1 MKPAP
6 FKYYAPQS
14 VPEVLELLTEY
25 GYDAKVLA
33 GGQSLVPMM
42 NFRLVQPAVLVDI
55 NNIPELSYIDTHEKG
70 IRIGAMVRHSQAE
83 KDSLIKER
91 APLIYESMPQI
102 ATTQIRNRGT
112 IGGSLAHAD
121 PSAELVVVSTALEAN
136 FKIQNQKGERVI
148 PASEFFVGL
157 LMTCMEPDDLLVE
170 IQIPPLPDRSG
181 WSLKEVA
188 RRPHDFAL
196 VGVAAVL
203 ALDKKGRCSEARL
216 VYLSAG
222 DGPISAPEAA
232 GMLIGE
238 EITPELITAAAE
250 KASADEIDPGSD
262 IHATA
267 DFRRHLANVLTRR
280 ALEEALQR
288 AKGGKGD
295 DHGKYI

>member
-6 FKYYAPQS
+6 FKYYAPET
-14 VPEVLELLTEY
+14 VPEVLSLLNEH

-55 NNIPELSYIDTHEKG
+55 NNIPDLSFIQAHEKG
-70 IRIGAMVRHSQAE
+70 VRLGAMVRHSQVE
-83 KDSLIKER
+83 KDPLIKER
-91 APLIYESMPQI
+91 TPLVHETMPQI

-112 IGGSLAHAD
+112 MGGSLAHAD
-121 PSAELVVVSTALEAN
+121 PSAELVVVTTALEAR
-136 FKIQNQKGERVI
+136 FKLQSQKGERWV

-157 LMTCMEPDDLLVE
+157 LMTVMEPEELLVE
-170 IQIPPLPDRSG
+170 IEFPPFPSRTG

-196 VGVAAVL
+196 VGVAAIL
-203 ALDKKGRCSEARL
+203 TLDKKDRCQNARL

-232 GMLIGE
+232 SLLDGE
-238 EITPELITAAAE
+238 EITPDLITAAAE
-250 KASADEIDPGSD
+250 KAAGEEIDPGSD

-280 ALEEALQR
+280 ALEEAYRR
-288 AKGGKGD
+288 AKDGK
-295 DHGKYI
+295 

>member
-6 FKYYAPQS
+6 FEYYAPRS
-14 VPEVLELLTEY
+14 VPEALSLLAEH

-55 NNIPELSYIDTHEKG
+55 NNIPELAG
-70 IRIGAMVRHSQAE
+70 IQGDKKEIRLGAMVRHAQAE
-83 KDSLIKER
+83 KDPLVKEI
-91 APLIYESMPQI
+91 APLIHESMPQI
-102 ATTQIRNRGT
+102 ATIQIRNRGT

-121 PSAELVVVSTALEAN
+121 PSAELVVVSTALEAQ
-136 FKIQNQKGERVI
+136 FKIQNLQGERVV
-148 PASEFFVGL
+148 PASEFFLGL
-157 LMTCMEPDDLLVE
+157 LMTSMEPDDLLVE
-170 IQIPPLPDRSG
+170 IQIPALPARSG

-203 ALDKKGRCSEARL
+203 TLDKKDRPIDARM

-238 EITPELITAAAE
+238 DLTPELIAAAAE
-250 KASADEIDPGSD
+250 KAAADEIDPGSD

-280 ALEEALQR
+280 ALEEAYQR
-288 AKGGKGD
+288 AKGGK
-295 DHGKYI
+295 

>member
-6 FKYYAPQS
+6 FKYYAPHS
-14 VPEVLELLTEY
+14 IPEVLELLNEH
-25 GYDAKVLA
+25 GYDAKILA

-55 NNIPELSYIDTHEKG
+55 NNIPELSYIETHDNG
-70 IRIGAMVRHSQAE
+70 VRLGAMVRHSQAE
-83 KDSLIKER
+83 KDPLIKEH
-91 APLIYESMPQI
+91 APLIHETMPQI
-102 ATTQIRNRGT
+102 ATVQIRNRGT

-121 PSAELVVVSTALEAN
+121 ASAELVVVSTALEAQ
-136 FKIQNQKGERVI
+136 FKIKNKKGERLV
-148 PASEFFVGL
+148 PASEFFIGL
-157 LMTCMEPDDLLVE
+157 LMTSLEPEDLLVE
-170 IQIPPLPDRSG
+170 IQFPPLPARSG

-196 VGVAAVL
+196 MGVAAIL
-203 ALDKKGRCSEARL
+203 TLDKKERCTEARL

-232 GMLIGE
+232 NMLIGN
-238 EITPELITAAAE
+238 EITTEMITAAAE
-250 KASADEIDPGSD
+250 KAAADEIDPGGD

-267 DFRRHLANVLTRR
+267 EFRRHLANVLTRR

-288 AKGGKGD
+288 AKGGK
-295 DHGKYI
+295 

>member
-6 FKYYAPQS
+6 FKYFAPTEI
-14 VPEVLELLTEY
+14 PEVLSLLKEY

-55 NNIPELSYIDTHEKG
+55 NNIPDLKSIQTHEKG
-70 IRIGAMVRHSQAE
+70 IRLGAMVRHSQVERDSIIE
-83 KDSLIKER
+83 KR
-91 APLIYESMPQI
+91 VPLLHETMPQI
-102 ATTQIRNRGT
+102 ATAQIRNRGT

-121 PSAELVVVSTALEAN
+121 PSAELVAVTTALEAR
-136 FKIQNQKGERVI
+136 FKIQNQEGERWV
-148 PASEFFVGL
+148 PVDDFFVGL
-157 LMTCMEPDDLLVE
+157 LMTVLEPEELLVE
-170 IQIPPLPDRSG
+170 IEFPGLPARSG

-196 VGVAAVL
+196 IGVVAVMT
-203 ALDKKGRCSEARL
+203 LDKKDRCQAAKL

-222 DGPISAPEAA
+222 DGPVSAVEAA
-232 GMLIGE
+232 DLLKDQ
-238 EITPELITAAAE
+238 EITEDLITAAAE
-250 KASADEIDPGSD
+250 KAATDEIDPGSD

-280 ALEEALQR
+280 ALLEAYQR
-288 AKGGKGD
+288 AKGGK
-295 DHGKYI
+295 

>member
-6 FKYYAPQS
+6 FEYFAPTTI
-14 VPEVLELLTEY
+14 PEALDLLNQH

-42 NFRLVQPAVLVDI
+42 NFRLVQPAVIVDI
-55 NNIPELSYIDTHEKG
+55 NNIPELSFIKPHGEGVRLGATTLHAQVERSDLIREK
-70 IRIGAMVRHSQAE
+70 S
-83 KDSLIKER
+83 
-91 APLIYESMPQI
+91 PLIHETMPQI
-102 ATTQIRNRGT
+102 ATVQIRNRGT

-121 PSAELVVVSTALEAN
+121 PSAELVVVSTTLQAK
-136 FKIQNQKGERVI
+136 FKLQSVKGERTV
-148 PASEFFVGL
+148 PASEYFLGL
-157 LMTCMEPDDLLVE
+157 LMTVMEPEEMLVE
-170 IQIPPLPDRSG
+170 IEIPPFAPHSG

-203 ALDKKGRCSEARL
+203 TLDNKNRCSDARL

-222 DGPISAPEAA
+222 DGPIKAEEAS

-238 EITPELITAAAE
+238 EITADLIEAAAE
-250 KASADEIDPGSD
+250 KAATDEIDPGSD

-280 ALEEALQR
+280 ALEEALER
-288 AKGGKGD
+288 AMGGK
-295 DHGKYI
+295 

>member
-6 FKYYAPQS
+6 FKYYAPDS
-14 VPEVLELLTEY
+14 VAEVLALLHEH
-25 GYDAKVLA
+25 GYDAKILA

-55 NNIPELSYIDTHEKG
+55 NNIPELSYIETHDKG
-70 IRIGAMVRHSQAE
+70 IRLGAMVRHSQAE
-83 KDSLIKER
+83 RDPLIKEK
-91 APLIYESMPQI
+91 APLVHETMPQI
-102 ATTQIRNRGT
+102 ATAQIRNRGT

-121 PSAELVVVSTALEAN
+121 ASAELVVVTTALEAQ
-136 FKIQNQKGERVI
+136 FKIQNQKGERLV

-157 LMTCMEPDDLLVE
+157 LVTCMEPDDLLVE
-170 IQIPPLPDRSG
+170 IQIPPLLPRSG

-196 VGVAAVL
+196 MGVAAVL
-203 ALDKKGRCSEARL
+203 TLDKKERCTEARL

-232 GMLIGE
+232 KLLIGN
-238 EITPELITAAAE
+238 EISSDLITAAAE
-250 KASADEIDPGSD
+250 KAAADEIDPGSD

-280 ALEEALQR
+280 ALEEAVQR
-288 AKGGKGD
+288 AKGE
-295 DHGKYI
+295 

>member
-6 FKYYAPQS
+6 FKYYAPHS
-14 VPEVLELLTEY
+14 IPEVLDLLNEH
-25 GYDAKVLA
+25 GYDAKILA

-55 NNIPELSYIDTHEKG
+55 NFIPELSYIETHDKG
-70 IRIGAMVRHSQAE
+70 VRLGAMVRHSQAG
-83 KDSLIKER
+83 KDSIIKEH
-91 APLIYESMPQI
+91 APLIHETMPQI
-102 ATTQIRNRGT
+102 ATVQIRNRGT

-121 PSAELVVVSTALEAN
+121 PSAELVVVSTALEAQ
-136 FKIQNQKGERVI
+136 FKIQNQKGERLI
-148 PASEFFVGL
+148 PANEFFVGL
-157 LMTCMEPDDLLVE
+157 LMTSMEPEDMLVE

-196 VGVAAVL
+196 MGVAAIL
-203 ALDKKGRCSEARL
+203 TLDKKERCTDARM

-232 GMLIGE
+232 NMLIGNK
-238 EITPELITAAAE
+238 ITNELITAAAD
-250 KASADEIDPGSD
+250 KAAADEIDPGSD

-267 DFRRHLANVLTRR
+267 EFRRHLANVLTRR

-288 AKGGKGD
+288 AKGRK
-295 DHGKYI
+295 

>member
-6 FKYYAPQS
+6 FEYYAPRS
-14 VPEVLELLTEY
+14 VPEALSLLAEH

-55 NNIPELSYIDTHEKG
+55 NHIPELAGVEGDKKG
-70 IRIGAMVRHSQAE
+70 IRLGAMVRHAAAE
-83 KDSLIKER
+83 KHPLVKEK
-91 APLIYESMPQI
+91 APLIHESMPQI
-102 ATTQIRNRGT
+102 ATVQIRNRGT
-112 IGGSLAHAD
+112 IGGSLSHAD
-121 PSAELVVVSTALEAN
+121 PSAELVVVTTALEAK
-136 FKIQNQKGERVI
+136 FRIRSQTGERVI
-148 PASEFFVGL
+148 LASEFFLGL
-157 LMTCMEPDDLLVE
+157 LMTAMEPEELLVE
-170 IQIPPLPDRSG
+170 IEIPSLPPRSG

-203 ALDKKGRCSEARL
+203 TLDKKDRPADARL

-238 EITPELITAAAE
+238 QVTDDLITAAAE

-280 ALEEALQR
+280 ALEEAFRR
-288 AKGGKGD
+288 AKDGR
-295 DHGKYI
+295 

>member
-6 FKYYAPQS
+6 FKYYAPRS
-14 VPEVLELLTEY
+14 VPETLSLLHEH

-42 NFRLVQPAVLVDI
+42 NFRLVQPAVVVDI
-55 NNIPELSYIDTHEKG
+55 NNIPELATIQGDNKSL
-70 IRIGAMVRHSQAE
+70 RLGAMVRHAAAE
-83 KDSLIKER
+83 KDSLVKES
-91 APLIYESMPQI
+91 APLVHESMPRI
-102 ATTQIRNRGT
+102 ATMQIRNRGT
-112 IGGSLAHAD
+112 IGGSLSHAD
-121 PSAELVVVSTALEAN
+121 PSAELVVVTTALKAN
-136 FKIQNQKGERVI
+136 FRIQNQSGERVV

-157 LMTCMEPDDLLVE
+157 LMTAMEPEDLLVE
-170 IQIPPLPDRSG
+170 IEIPPLPPRSG

-203 ALDKKGRCSEARL
+203 TLDRKDRCEDARL

-232 GMLIGE
+232 ALLQGE
-238 EITPELITAAAE
+238 KITPDLIAAAAD
-250 KASADEIDPGSD
+250 KAAVDEIDPGSD

-267 DFRRHLANVLTRR
+267 EFRRHLANVLTRR
-280 ALEEALQR
+280 ALEEAHQR
-288 AKGGKGD
+288 ALGGKEE
-295 DHGKYI
+295 I